1 MKAPVSIRVLAPL
14 LISCAGPVGSAEAPS
29 AGAQRVFVE
38 AVLAKFDSSE
48 LARVRTLDMDR
59 VIAGNSP
66 DLISTLGGLADQ
78 GTPLV
83 LDRDAGPEPADAA
96 DFVVLDRFEVTPALT
111 SDHAV
116 RLDMTLDVSTEGHS
130 HRLTKADLFVASQM
144 LVWDTDLKTASGESI
159 VVLVQP
165 TVIESE
171 RDLKAI
177 LERRSVQR

>member
-1 MKAPVSIRVLAPL
+1 MKAPVSIRVLTAL
-14 LISCAGPVGSAEAPS
+14 LVSCAGPAGSVDAPS
-29 AGAQRVFVE
+29 ADAPRVFVE

-48 LARVRTLDMDR
+48 LALVRTLDIER

-83 LDRDAGPEPADAA
+83 LDRDAGPEPGNSVA
-96 DFVVLDRFEVTPALT
+96 LDRFEVTPALT
-111 SDHAV
+111 SDRAV
-116 RLDMTLDVSTEGHS
+116 RLDMKLDVSTGGHS
-130 HRLTKADLFVASQM
+130 HRLTKADVFVPPQL
-144 LVWDTDLKTASGESI
+144 LVWDTDLKTPSGESI

-177 LERRSVQR
+177 LERRSVQP